1 MTMEKLAY
9 EAPQVEIAEVAVEQG
24 IATTGD
30 GGSTAETLDWKDE
43 MGW

>member
-1 MTMEKLAY
+1 MEKLAY

-24 IATTGD
+24 IAISSTVNSTTATED
-30 GGSTAETLDWKDE
+30 YKWKDE